1 MNGKKILAILICM
14 ISFSV
19 VNAEIIGKMIG
30 GEPVMSW
37 EDGGQDFFVMFNS
50 NIDDQITMLDDDPD
64 NPQGDTCLN
73 ESVFTLT
80 DFHIPE
86 DALIEKAYLIWMG
99 AVDPEK
105 LDEPTDNSVKLKFTQ
120 SSENPV
126 SYEQVVTVGETGKL
140 LTDENSFE
148 FESLKF
154 TSDVITGCSETE
166 SGQVLSDQELGYFT
180 YRTDITDFFVKI
192 YEENAKAEKSEE
204 KVYYGDYTFSDL
216 DCTEH
221 DFYRCRTTMVSSWA
235 VFLVYR
241 SKNIRPKRVYFY
253 NGLSFVHGD
262 KSVAEVTGFKLPEWP
277 VVYITTMIA
286 EGDSKLSDSNLP
298 PEGILLQ
305 GQGSA
310 SKFRLNNICNP
321 IMGTFV
327 EVFNSVSSV
336 ANWSPDTAESDKI
349 QCVSGVDGK
358 GINFGIDVD
367 SFILDSESNE
377 NLQEQLKKGDTEM
390 KIEFSVNQDEIF
402 TNFMVVSTDN
412 KFMGTDFN
420 IPPEASDTTKS
431 KFNFPYDREKHFCA
445 CPSNDDGKEPY
456 YYCET
461 VTSAREFYYFI
472 KVQNWGNEDAEDV
485 VVTDE
490 LDPQLEYI
498 PGSTEMATHY
508 VAEMDVYDDWKLI
521 PDKADNVFPLSG
533 TGYKVSSKMVS
544 CDESDWTCTD
554 TVLIRYK
561 VKPKIGT
568 AKDYV
573 FENMANIKDSSNSD
587 GYNTNDPY
595 PLRLKPAK
603 CVTDT
608 ECPSPKPEMC
618 GGTCVGCNDD
628 DPVSDSDDSVNN
640 DSDAADV
647 DKLNDEESSDTNK
660 NSNGCGCSLI

>member
-1 MNGKKILAILICM
+1 MTL
-14 ISFSV
+14 FSTV
-19 VNAEIIGKMIG
+19 SAEIIGKMIG

-50 NIDDQITMLDDDPD
+50 NIDDQITLLDDDPE

-80 DFHIPE
+80 NFHIPE
-86 DALIEKAYLIWMG
+86 DAIIEEAYLIWMG

-126 SYEQVVTVGETGKL
+126 SYEQVVTVGETGKP

-154 TSDVITGCSETE
+154 TTDVIAGCSETE
-166 SGQVLSDQELGYFT
+166 SGQILSDQKLGYFT
-180 YRTDITDFFVKI
+180 YRADITSFFVKI
-192 YEENAKAEKSEE
+192 SEENTKAEKSEE
-204 KVYYGDYTFSDL
+204 KVFYGDYTLSDL

-221 DFYRCRTTMVSSWA
+221 DFYRCKTTMVSSWA

-253 NGLSFVHGD
+253 NGLSFVQGD
-262 KSVAEVTGFKLPEWP
+262 KSVANVSGFKLPESP
-277 VVYITTMIA
+277 VVRLTTMIA
-286 EGDSKLSDSNLP
+286 EGDPKLSDSNLP
-298 PEGILLQ
+298 SEGILLQ
-305 GQGSA
+305 GEGAA
-310 SKFRLNNICNP
+310 SKFRLNNTCNP

-327 EVFNSVSSV
+327 DVFNSVSSV
-336 ANWSPDTAESDKI
+336 VGWSPETAGSDTT
-349 QCVSGVDGK
+349 QCVS
-358 GINFGIDVD
+358 NLGIDVD
-367 SFILDSESNE
+367 SFFIDSASNE
-377 NLQEQLKKGDTEM
+377 NLKEQLKKGDTEM
-390 KIEFSVNQDEIF
+390 KIEFSVNKDAVF
-402 TNFMVVSTDN
+402 TNFMVISTDN
-412 KFMGTDFN
+412 EFAGANFN

-445 CPSNDDGKEPY
+445 CPSNDGGKEPD

-490 LDPQLEYI
+490 LDPQLEYV
-498 PGSTEMATHY
+498 PGTTEMATQY
-508 VAEMDVYDDWKLI
+508 DFEMDTYCDWKQI

-533 TGYKVSSKMVS
+533 TGFKVSSKMVS
-544 CDESDWTCTD
+544 CDKSDWSCTD
-554 TVLIRYK
+554 TVLIIYK
-561 VKPKIGT
+561 VRPKVGT
-568 AKDYV
+568 GKDYV
-573 FENMANIKDSSNSD
+573 FENTALFRD
-587 GYNTNDPY
+587 GKSEDLYKTNRSY
-595 PLRLKPAK
+595 PLRLKPTK
-603 CVTDT
+603 CITDT
-608 ECPSPKPEMC
+608 QCPTPTPEMC
-618 GGTCVGCNDD
+618 GVSNCFGCIDD
-628 DPVSDSDDSVNN
+628 DPVPDSDDSVNN
-640 DSDAADV
+640 DSDAVDI
-647 DKLNDEESSDTNK
+647 DKLNDEESVDTDR